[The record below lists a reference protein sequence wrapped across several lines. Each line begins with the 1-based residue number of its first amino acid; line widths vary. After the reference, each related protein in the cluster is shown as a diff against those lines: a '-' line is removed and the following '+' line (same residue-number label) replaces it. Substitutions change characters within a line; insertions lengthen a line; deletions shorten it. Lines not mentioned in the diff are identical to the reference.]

1 MSKTLATSRSPRWL
15 HSGTDASGRTDIPW
29 GFLVNRLRRNRL
41 AWLAKHSMAVGQ
53 WPSSNTS
60 PRNRTLPSINTTAAI
75 EGALS
80 DAIGMRT
87 QYLHQ
92 ARFCSFFSRQVGPDP
107 LRHRTDRAPPI
118 SSKCHEHTR
127 CNGFSIRDMREDAPV
142 RRATCFSAD
151 RSTATAATAVPHCPA
166 HPTSRNRPTTQ
177 LGRRYTEGQSL
188 SESFIRPR
196 CSFRTALSTSSATPA
211 QKWPVLIRAYTVIN
225 KSHGPG

>member
-1 MSKTLATSRSPRWL
+1 MGKTLATSRSPRWL

-29 GFLVNRLRRNRL
+29 GFLVNRQWRNRL

-60 PRNRTLPSINTTAAI
+60 PRNRTLVSINTTAAI

-80 DAIGMRT
+80 GAVGMRT

-107 LRHRTDRAPPI
+107 LRHRTDRALPI

-127 CNGFSIRDMREDAPV
+127 CNGFSIRDIREDAPV

-151 RSTATAATAVPHCPA
+151 RSTATAATAAPQSWCSCRSSHWPA

-196 CSFRTALSTSSATPA
+196 CSFRTALS
-211 QKWPVLIRAYTVIN
+211 N
-225 KSHGPG
+225 KLSNST